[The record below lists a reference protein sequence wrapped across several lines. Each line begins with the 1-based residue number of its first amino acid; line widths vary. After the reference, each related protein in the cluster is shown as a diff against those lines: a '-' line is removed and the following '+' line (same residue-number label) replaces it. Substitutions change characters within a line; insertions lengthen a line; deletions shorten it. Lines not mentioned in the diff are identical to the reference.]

1 MLVINRLSGA
11 LTKAGGHNLKSQ
23 MRDDPVALSRA
34 VHRIKRS
41 WKMIRRIILSRRENG
56 GVRFGF
62 RLG

>member
-1 MLVINRLSGA
+1 LA
-11 LTKAGGHNLKSQ
+11 KAGGYKLKPQ
-23 MRDDPVALSRA
+23 MQDDPVALSRA